1 MIAPED
7 ARAGKEIRQRVTRQT
22 ALTQKSAPGSASQP
36 PGGKILIHTAF
47 NWEHNVGNDDR
58 AVNWM
63 TNRPAVS
70 SPRPHVPT
78 LRGSLSL
85 RVLGAL
91 GVGALLYFGHAAFV
105 PVALAALLALILM
118 GPVEALHRLGLPRG
132 LGALAVLVLL
142 ATLIGTTINLLWTPA
157 QNWWAAAPT
166 TLKTIERKVRP
177 LSQFMTRVEAL
188 TNRADQLAET
198 GSSAARIVERA
209 TSTNPPVVVEVPN
222 GEMSTSPARPPIAV
236 TLFDHTRT
244 VVMGVV
250 TVLMLL
256 LFLLAG
262 GPPMLARMSAAL
274 SSDLQSTHTLQVIT
288 AVRTELSR
296 YYGGLALINI
306 GLGLATAG
314 VMLLLGM
321 PNPLLWGACAGVLNF
336 IPYVGSATTLV
347 LLSVVAFVTFPD
359 VGRVALVAASYLVL
373 ATLEG
378 QLVQPLVIGR
388 RLELNPMIVFLA
400 LWFGGWFWGVAG
412 VVMAV
417 PALLAFKV
425 VSASSAHGSP
435 MAEFLSPNDGQLRR
449 IPAAAAAI
457 ASRSGLKGS
466 AVAARKGDAEGS
478 ARTGRGIDLETGVQ

>member
-1 MIAPED
+1 MPD
-7 ARAGKEIRQRVTRQT
+7 
-22 ALTQKSAPGSASQP
+22 
-36 PGGKILIHTAF
+36 
-47 NWEHNVGNDDR
+47 
-58 AVNWM
+58 
-63 TNRPAVS
+63 RPAL
-70 SPRPHVPT
+70 SPSRPYVPT

-85 RVLGAL
+85 RVLAAL
-91 GVGALLYFGHAAFV
+91 AVGTLLYLAHAAFV

-132 LGALAVLVLL
+132 VGAFAVLVLL
-142 ATLIGTTINLLWTPA
+142 ATLIGGAVNLLWTPA
-157 QNWWAAAPT
+157 QSWWEAAPN
-166 TLKTIERKVRP
+166 TLKLIERKVRP
-177 LSQFMTRVEAL
+177 VSQFVTRVEAL
-188 TNRADQLAET
+188 TNRADQLA
-198 GSSAARIVERA
+198 GAAAPA
-209 TSTNPPVVVEVPN
+209 TAGPPVVLEVPGN
-222 GEMSTSPARPPIAV
+222 AVLGSGGRAPIAIV
-236 TLFDHTRT
+236 LFDQTRT
-244 VVMGVV
+244 VVIGVV
-250 TVLMLL
+250 TVVMLL

-274 SSDLQSTHTLQVIT
+274 SSDLQSTHTLRVIT

-296 YYGGLALINI
+296 FYGGLALINL

-314 VMLLLGM
+314 VMSLLGM

-347 LLSVVAFVTFPD
+347 LLSVVAFVTFPNL
-359 VGRVALVAASYLVL
+359 GRVALVAASYLGL

-412 VVMAV
+412 VVMAI
-417 PALLAFKV
+417 PALVAFKV
-425 VSASSAHGSP
+425 VAANSARGSP

-457 ASRSGLKGS
+457 ARSGRGD
-466 AVAARKGDAEGS
+466 AEVAARKGDAEGG
-478 ARTGRGIDLETGVQ
+478 AGTRRGVDLETGVQ